1 MSDKEPKKIL
11 RAYVTNNVKDK
22 LFKIVVGDK
31 VLQKDLDFV
40 IVDLLYNSVVKHIK
54 INNCK
59 INKKN
64 FDKSLCEYLRAVK
77 VNINMLYNLK
87 H

>member
-31 VLQKDLDFV
+31 ALQKDLDFV
-40 IVDLLYNSVVKHIK
+40 IVDLLYNSVVRYIK
-54 INNCK
+54 INNRK

-64 FDKSLCEYLRAVK
+64 FDKALCEYQRAVK

>member
-1 MSDKEPKKIL
+1 MSDKEAKEIL
-11 RAYVTNNVKDK
+11 RAYVINNNKDK
-22 LFKIVVGDK
+22 QFQVVVGNK
-31 VLQKDLDFV
+31 ILQKDLDFV
-40 IVDLLYNSVVKHIK
+40 IVDLLYNSIIKYMK
-54 INNCK
+54 INNRK

-77 VNINMLYNLK
+77 VHTNVLYDLK

>member
-1 MSDKEPKKIL
+1 MLLS
-11 RAYVTNNVKDK
+11 NVKDK

-31 VLQKDLDFV
+31 ALQKYLDFV
-40 IVDLLYNSVVKHIK
+40 VVDILYNSVVKYIK

-64 FDKSLCEYLRAVK
+64 FDKSLCEYLRAFK
-77 VNINMLYNLK
+77 VHY
-87 H
+87 

>member
-11 RAYVTNNVKDK
+11 RAYATNNVKDK

-31 VLQKDLDFV
+31 ALQKYLDFV
-40 IVDLLYNSVVKHIK
+40 IVDILYNSVVKYIK

-64 FDKSLCEYLRAVK
+64 FDKSLCEYLRAFK
-77 VNINMLYNLK
+77 VHY
-87 H
+87 

>member
-11 RAYVTNNVKDK
+11 RACVTNNVKDK

-31 VLQKDLDFV
+31 ALQKYLDFV
-40 IVDLLYNSVVKHIK
+40 VVDILYNSVVKYIK

-64 FDKSLCEYLRAVK
+64 FDKSLCEYLRAFK
-77 VNINMLYNLK
+77 VHY
-87 H
+87 

>member
-31 VLQKDLDFV
+31 ALQKYLDFV
-40 IVDLLYNSVVKHIK
+40 IVDLLYNSVVKYIK
-54 INNCK
+54 INNRK

-77 VNINMLYNLK
+77 VHY
-87 H
+87 